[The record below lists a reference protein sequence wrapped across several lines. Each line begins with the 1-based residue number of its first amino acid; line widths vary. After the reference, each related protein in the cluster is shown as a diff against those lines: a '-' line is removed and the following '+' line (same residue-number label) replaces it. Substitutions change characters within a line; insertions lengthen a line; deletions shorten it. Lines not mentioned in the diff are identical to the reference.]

1 MFLNLDRTVIDGFE
15 EIYVVLAYF
24 FQGQSW
30 DNIKNGPILGWYDF
44 RGEGASVLLLTDN
57 KFPY

>member
-1 MFLNLDRTVIDGFE
+1 MFLNLDRTVADGS
-15 EIYVVLAYF
+15 EIYVILVYS

-30 DNIKNGPILGWYDF
+30 DNIKNGPILGWYAF